1 MSIFPTFHWGLLSFL
16 QDEQL
21 LIETWTFKVLCYRL
35 WVLVRPPVLAGI
47 CSITLLEEGSSPLL
61 LPSRV
66 GTPGPSSPLLTLK
79 GGGAPSYCWMGVKD
93 WLTWGLYDTFAWEGS
108 LITALTWPLR
118 WGAGQPHYSGCWW
131 SPDSVPGLL
140 WPPAWRLV
148 TTGRLLTWCCDIAGF
163 PHGLHK
169 VGVGDLIAAHY
180 MPLVVVQLL
189 SCVWLFVTPWTA
201 AHQASSP
208 SLSPGIC

>member
-93 WLTWGLYDTFAWEGS
+93 WLTMRS
-108 LITALTWPLR
+108 LWHLCLGGEPYHSSHMASEVRGRAASLQWMLVKSWLSAR
-118 WGAGQPHYSGCWW
+118 
-131 SPDSVPGLL
+131 
-140 WPPAWRLV
+140 PP
-148 TTGRLLTWCCDIAGF
+148 
-163 PHGLHK
+163 
-169 VGVGDLIAAHY
+169 
-180 MPLVVVQLL
+180 M
-189 SCVWLFVTPWTA
+189 TPSMAPCYYW
-201 AHQASSP
+201 
-208 SLSPGIC
+208 